1 MPFWRSEQRPRL
13 LKVVQAVELEALAAV
28 LVVAQV
34 APAVLV
40 AELA

>member
-1 MPFWRSEQRPRL
+1 VPFWRSEQRPRL
-13 LKVVQAVELEALAAV
+13 LKVVQAVELEV

-40 AELA
+40 AVLA